1 MATEDVAFG
10 IIFSKQQIG
19 RKLFDIQS
27 NDSPCNENTPG
38 FCGHL
43 VLDWSLPKIHTS
55 YQSLEEIG
63 WFEAF

>member
-1 MATEDVAFG
+1 MSTEDVACG

-19 RKLFDIQS
+19 NRLFDIQS

-43 VLDWSLPKIHTS
+43 VL
-55 YQSLEEIG
+55 G
-63 WFEAF
+63 